1 MELNSETIL
10 NYLKE
15 EVLENYVFNDVEI
28 QDINRESLL
37 KTDLG
42 LDELD
47 LLEIT
52 LDLEDKFDVLIDDNE
67 ISGMVNIGDMIDL
80 ILKERR

>member
-15 EVLENYVFNDVEI
+15 EVLENYVFNDFEI

-37 KTDLG
+37 KTDLE

-67 ISGMVNIGDMIDL
+67 ISGMVNIGDMINL